1 MEADTRVESNRKV
14 SVGLQFGPF
23 LKKTLPKYLFII
35 PAFLF
40 VVMFMLYPIFY
51 NIFISFQDVTIMN
64 LKGDKSFIGLENYR
78 QIFQDERFLLSLK
91 NTVIYTVSCI
101 VFQLSIGF
109 LLALFFNQK
118 FPMRNFF
125 RSILLLAWM
134 TPLVITGT
142 LFKWLYDVDYG
153 VLNYLLIQIG
163 LISEPINWLGQQS
176 TALMAIIVTNIWI
189 GIPFNMILL
198 LSALQALPNDVYEA
212 AKIDG
217 ASRIQSFFKITLPL
231 MKPATL
237 VVLVLGIIYTFKVFD
252 IILIMTGGGP
262 VNATQVLPF
271 FGYELAFVNFKFS
284 LSGAV
289 ATIILVILTV
299 ISLIYLYLIRKEES
313 M

>member
-1 MEADTRVESNRKV
+1 MEADTKVEVDRKV
-14 SVGLQFGPF
+14 APRIHLGLPM
-23 LKKTLPKYLFII
+23 KKILPKYLFIV

-40 VVMFMLYPIFY
+40 VMIFMVYPIFY

-64 LKGDKSFIGLENYR
+64 LKGDKAFIGVENYR
-78 QIFQDERFLLSLK
+78 QIFQDERFVLALK

-109 LLALFFNQK
+109 LLALFFNQE
-118 FPMRNFF
+118 FPFRNFF

-153 VLNYLLIQIG
+153 VINYLLVQMGIIQD
-163 LISEPINWLGQQS
+163 PINWLGQQS
-176 TALMAIIVTNIWI
+176 TALLAIIITNIWI

-217 ASRIQSFFKITLPL
+217 ASRSQAFFKITLPL
-231 MKPATL
+231 MKPAIL

-271 FGYELAFVNFKFS
+271 YGYELAFVNFKFG

-289 ATIILVILTV
+289 ATVILGILTC
-299 ISLIYLYLIRKEES
+299 ISLLYLYLIKKEES

>member
-1 MEADTRVESNRKV
+1 MEADTRIETNKR
-14 SVGLQFGPF
+14 VGTEWQFGPF
-23 LKKTLPKYLFII
+23 IKKTLPKYLFII

-40 VVMFMLYPIFY
+40 VVIFMLYPIFY
-51 NIFISFQDVTIMN
+51 NLFISFQDFTIYN
-64 LKGDKSFIGLENYR
+64 LKGEKPFIGLENYR
-78 QIFQDERFLLSLK
+78 QIFQDERFFPGLK

-109 LLALFFNQK
+109 LLALFFNQR
-118 FPMRNFF
+118 FPLRNFF

-153 VLNYLLIQIG
+153 VFNYFLVQMG
-163 LISEPINWLGQQS
+163 LINEPINWLGQQS
-176 TALMAIIVTNIWI
+176 TALLAIIITNIWI

-217 ASRIQSFFKITLPL
+217 ASRLQSFFKITIPL
-231 MKPATL
+231 LKPAIL
-237 VVLVLGIIYTFKVFD
+237 VILVLGIIYTFKVFD

-271 FGYELAFVNFKFS
+271 LGYELAFVNFKFG

-289 ATIILVILTV
+289 ATVILLILTC
-299 ISLIYLYLIRKEES
+299 ISLVYLYLIRKEES
-313 M
+313 L

>member
-1 MEADTRVESNRKV
+1 MT
-14 SVGLQFGPF
+14 
-23 LKKTLPKYLFII
+23 KYLFIL
-35 PAFLF
+35 PSFLF
-40 VVMFMLYPIFY
+40 VVIFMLYPIFY
-51 NIFISFQDVTIMN
+51 NIIISFQDFTIMN
-64 LKGDKSFIGLENYR
+64 LKGEKPFIGLENY
-78 QIFQDERFLLSLK
+78 FQVFEDDRFVPALK

-101 VFQLSIGF
+101 FFQLSIGF

-118 FPMRNFF
+118 FPFRNFF

-153 VLNYLLIQIG
+153 VLNYLLVQMG
-163 LISEPINWLGQQS
+163 VMSEPINWLGQQS
-176 TALMAIIVTNIWI
+176 TALVAIILTNIWI

-217 ASRIQSFFKITLPL
+217 ASRVQSFFKITMPL
-231 MKPATL
+231 MKPAIL
-237 VVLVLGIIYTFKVFD
+237 VILVLGIIYTFKVFD
-252 IILIMTGGGP
+252 IILVMTGGGP
-262 VNATQVLPF
+262 VTATQVLPF
-271 FGYELAFVNFKFS
+271 FGYELAFVNFKFG

-289 ATIILVILTV
+289 ATVILLILTC